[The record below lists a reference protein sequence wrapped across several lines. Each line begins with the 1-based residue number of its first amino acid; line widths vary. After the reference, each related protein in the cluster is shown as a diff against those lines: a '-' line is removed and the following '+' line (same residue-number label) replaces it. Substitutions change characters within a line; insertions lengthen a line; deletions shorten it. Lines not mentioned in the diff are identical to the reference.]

1 MFHTNCISVTSII
14 LQMKSISPPALPILI
29 TAGFPIWSI
38 NGVGHPEPDLKLE
51 NSGYNTTSNPTV
63 ITFMQTRGPSQHNM
77 GWGWRFVCIVFFGV
91 FFFVFGGGVMLVL
104 IFKIVLCNLAL
115 GRNERAAYKCLEC
128 DEHNIPARDGSSA
141 SLTSMSFRDKATIAD
156 HCVPSAF
163 KRQTSSV
170 VTVFTHCF
178 IEETLKIEG
187 GNQFTHADG

>member
-63 ITFMQTRGPSQHNM
+63 ITFMQTRGPLNTIWVED
-77 GWGWRFVCIVFFGV
+77 GDLCALFFWWV
-91 FFFVFGGGVMLVL
+91 FFFGGGGDVGIDLQDCFVQFSAGEKWTCGIQMP
-104 IFKIVLCNLAL
+104 
-115 GRNERAAYKCLEC
+115 EC
-128 DEHNIPARDGSSA
+128 DEHNIPALDGSSS
-141 SLTSMSFRDKATIAD
+141 SLPSVSFRDKATIAD

-163 KRQTSSV
+163 KWQTSSV
-170 VTVFTHCF
+170 VTVFTQCF